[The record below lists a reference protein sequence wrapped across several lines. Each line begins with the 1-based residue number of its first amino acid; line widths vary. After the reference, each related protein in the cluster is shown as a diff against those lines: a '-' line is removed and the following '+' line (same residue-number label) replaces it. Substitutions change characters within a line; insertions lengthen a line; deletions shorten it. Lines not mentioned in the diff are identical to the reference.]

1 MPLMMLA
8 CQMCPKGIEA
18 TFYALVLAVI
28 NAGYL
33 ISYWLGGALAYW
45 LGISGELGSFDNL
58 QSLIITAS
66 AIPMISLV
74 FLLLLPKE
82 SQIGMQHIS

>member
-1 MPLMMLA
+1 MALYSTTNELHLMPLMMLA

-33 ISYWLGGALAYW
+33 ISYWLGGALAYS
-45 LGISGELGSFDNL
+45 LGISGESGSF
-58 QSLIITAS
+58 
-66 AIPMISLV
+66 
-74 FLLLLPKE
+74 
-82 SQIGMQHIS
+82 